1 MLTGIRLDVKGDTVY
16 NHRCDTSVVT
26 GSGFFVPSTIAYDLA
41 RATVL
46 GNDPLPIRASEQSAP
61 MLLSRNTAGL
71 VADFCVSEAIA
82 PVFDRTLSL
91 KIDAFHDSL
100 NRLDGC
106 YSLPS
111 HVRRI
116 ILRWRLRRLER
127 RML

>member
-1 MLTGIRLDVKGDTVY
+1 MLTGIQE
-16 NHRCDTSVVT
+16 CDTMFVSDWNPLMFD
-26 GSGFFVPSTIAYDLA
+26 GFFVAEKLYVN
-41 RATVL
+41 R
-46 GNDPLPIRASEQSAP
+46 R
-61 MLLSRNTAGL
+61 
-71 VADFCVSEAIA
+71 IA
-82 PVFDRTLSL
+82 PVSRILHQTVRRLNAAGSNPPRDRRYARSKGSAMFDRTLSL
-91 KIDAFHDSL
+91 KIDAIHDSL